1 MFNIYQKL
9 RLKNLFENQINI
21 NIPIELGFEAQDIE
35 TIDRGL
41 DLYYLKSKLS
51 DIEVGII
58 HSPFDNLNIVTEN
71 SRIREYSLKII
82 ASAIEIKKIIDAKK
96 IIFHTGIKNST
107 LITEKEY
114 KNLLESIRII
124 ISIAEKNSIIPLL
137 ENTYEKTDFFEKIIK
152 DTEISFCLDIGHI
165 NCFSKES
172 IDKCLSIM
180 AKRIEHVHLH
190 DNDGSGDQH
199 AQLGSGNIQFDKI
212 LNFVINNNID
222 ITLETDFND
231 YEINKNFIGKFI
243 KNK

>member
-96 IIFHTGIKNST
+96 
-107 LITEKEY
+107 
-114 KNLLESIRII
+114 
-124 ISIAEKNSIIPLL
+124 
-137 ENTYEKTDFFEKIIK
+137 
-152 DTEISFCLDIGHI
+152 
-165 NCFSKES
+165 
-172 IDKCLSIM
+172 
-180 AKRIEHVHLH
+180 
-190 DNDGSGDQH
+190 
-199 AQLGSGNIQFDKI
+199 
-212 LNFVINNNID
+212 NNISYR
-222 ITLETDFND
+222 NQ
-231 YEINKNFIGKFI
+231 K
-243 KNK
+243 